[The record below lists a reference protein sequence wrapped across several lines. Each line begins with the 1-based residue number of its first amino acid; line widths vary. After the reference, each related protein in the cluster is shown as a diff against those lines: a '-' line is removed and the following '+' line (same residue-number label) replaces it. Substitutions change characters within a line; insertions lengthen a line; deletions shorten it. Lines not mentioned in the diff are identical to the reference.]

1 MCLAIPVRIVRI
13 EGETAIGEVNGVE
26 REVSLIMT
34 PEAKVGD
41 YVIVHAGFAIQILDR
56 QAAEETRQL
65 FDRMAQA
72 VEERRRQAG
81 KRTG

>member
-13 EGETAIGEVNGVE
+13 EGETAVGEVGGVE
-26 REVSLIMT
+26 REVSLVLT

-56 QAAEETRQL
+56 QAAEETRQI

-72 VEERRRQAG
+72 IQERRQKTRKSKG
-81 KRTG
+81 

>member
-34 PEAKVGD
+34 PEARVGD

-56 QAAEETRQL
+56 QAAEETRQI

>member
-1 MCLAIPVRIVRI
+1 MCLAIPIRIVRI

-26 REVSLIMT
+26 REVSLVMT

-56 QAAEETRQL
+56 QAAEETRQV

-72 VEERRRQAG
+72 IQDRRQRA
-81 KRTG
+81 KRKTD

>member
-13 EGETAIGEVNGVE
+13 EGETAIGEVGGVE
-26 REVSLIMT
+26 REVSLVMT

-56 QAAEETRQL
+56 QAAEETRL
-65 FDRMAQA
+65 IFDRMAQA
-72 VEERRRQAG
+72 VQERRQRA
-81 KRTG
+81 KRKTG